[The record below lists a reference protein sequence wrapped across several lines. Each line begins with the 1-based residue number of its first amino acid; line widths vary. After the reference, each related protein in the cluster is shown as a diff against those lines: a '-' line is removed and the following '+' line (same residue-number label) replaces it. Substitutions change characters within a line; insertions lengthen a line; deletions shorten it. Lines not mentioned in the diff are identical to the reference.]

1 MKAKLL
7 IPGLL
12 GGLLCVQTAA
22 QAQNRPGPNDRP
34 GGQPN
39 IRELFLK
46 QFDKNGNGRIEENER
61 PSREQIQ
68 DFFRKQQS
76 NQTTPGRPGGRPGA
90 GDPNQRPGGPGER
103 PGQRPGG
110 RPGEPG
116 QGGQGGRPGFGGPG
130 QGGFPGG
137 PGGRPGGAGR
147 EFPPRGPLA
156 EALDANRD
164 GVISAVELK
173 NASRALAKLDRNGDG
188 KITREEYM
196 PAQRG
201 GQGGRPGFG
210 GPGQGPDRPDGFRRP
225 GGPGPGQGR
234 PDGFRRPNGPGQGQG
249 RPDGFRRP
257 NGPGQ
262 GPGRPDGFRRP
273 GGPGQGRPDG
283 PTNPNGPRPGRPD
296 RSEA

>member
-1 MKAKLL
+1 MAHRPDSYTFLSATVTRRPESPSKEIDSPRKQGQTDLNMKAKLL

-68 DFFRKQQS
+68 DFFRKQQG
-76 NQTTPGRPGGRPGA
+76 NQTTPGRPGA
-90 GDPNQRPGGPGER
+90 GDPNQRPGG

-130 QGGFPGG
+130 QGGFPG
-137 PGGRPGGAGR
+137 RPGGG
-147 EFPPRGPLA
+147 FQMPNPVLG
-156 EALDANRD
+156 ALDANRD
-164 GVISAVELK
+164 GEISADEIK
-173 NASRALAKLDRNGDG
+173 NAAKALSKLDRNRDG
-188 KITREEYM
+188 KLSREELR
-196 PAQRG
+196 PQF
-201 GQGGRPGFG
+201 GRPGGEGRPDFRPRPG
-210 GPGQGPDRPDGFRRP
+210 GEDRPNFRPDRRP
-225 GGPGPGQGR
+225 GEGR
-234 PDGFRRPNGPGQGQG
+234 PDFRP
-249 RPDGFRRP
+249 
-257 NGPGQ
+257 
-262 GPGRPDGFRRP
+262 RP
-273 GGPGQGRPDG
+273 GAPGQGRPDG
-283 PTNPNGPRPGRPD
+283 PSNQRGPRPDRPD

>member
-22 QAQNRPGPNDRP
+22 QAQNRPGPNNRP

-68 DFFRKQQS
+68 DFFRKQQG

-90 GDPNQRPGGPGER
+90 GDPNQRPGGPG
-103 PGQRPGG
+103 QRPGG

-116 QGGQGGRPGFGGPG
+116 QGGQGGRPGLGGPG

-234 PDGFRRPNGPGQGQG
+234 PDGFRRP
-249 RPDGFRRP
+249 
-257 NGPGQ
+257 
-262 GPGRPDGFRRP
+262 

-283 PTNPNGPRPGRPD
+283 PVNPRGPRPDRPD